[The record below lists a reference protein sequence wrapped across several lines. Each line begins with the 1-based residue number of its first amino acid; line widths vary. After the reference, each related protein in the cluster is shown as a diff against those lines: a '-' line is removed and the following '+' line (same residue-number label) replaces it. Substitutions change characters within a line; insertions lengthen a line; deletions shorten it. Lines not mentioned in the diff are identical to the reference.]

1 VAQEKLVRTGPRR
14 TVVIVGAGLGILV
27 GLTTVL
33 LSRFQIDIVIT
44 EASSSMPLATVEPL
58 PSPVTPNAIATP
70 TRSSPLWNPNP
81 EVPSNPV
88 TGVLRVSNQT
98 GYPVRLVLLAANDT
112 SANEAENNSTYAAPA
127 HWDFAPAEGSSQ
139 GLILSLPEGTLT
151 VKPGDILTA
160 FSLDG
165 SQVYWGPHVVG
176 STGQPTWN
184 RRVSE
189 WQLILKP

>member
-1 VAQEKLVRTGPRR
+1 VAQDKLVRTGPKR
-14 TVVIVGAGLGILV
+14 TVVVVGVGLGILV
-27 GLTTVL
+27 GLITVL
-33 LSRFQIDIVIT
+33 LSRFQIDIVVT

-58 PSPVTPNAIATP
+58 PSPVTPNAIATH
-70 TRSSPLWNPNP
+70 TRDSPLWNPNP

-88 TGVLRVSNQT
+88 TGILRVSNQT
-98 GYPVRLVLLAANDT
+98 DYPVRLVLLAANDT
-112 SANEAENNSTYAAPA
+112 RTNEGETNSTYAAPA

-139 GLILSLPEGTLT
+139 GLILSLPGGTLT
-151 VKPGDILTA
+151 VQPGDILTA

-184 RRVSE
+184 RHVSE